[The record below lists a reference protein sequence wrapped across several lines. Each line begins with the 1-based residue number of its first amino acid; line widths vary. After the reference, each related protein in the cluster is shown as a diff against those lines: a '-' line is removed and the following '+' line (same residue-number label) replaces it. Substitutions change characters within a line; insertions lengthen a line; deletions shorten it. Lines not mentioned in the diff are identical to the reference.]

1 MPPRE
6 SKEAC
11 TSQITEKKASR
22 RSPSPTSQVEV
33 EKLSKL
39 KAMENE
45 WQKFASPYVN
55 IETTED
61 KDGVQSR
68 FRMAMKR
75 VPTSATALKLLA
87 FVIYVPFFIWQVIGL
102 ILYTIR
108 AFETCLVAKHTSFQS
123 MHIDTFHR
131 SAQLQLAWVV
141 SQIFNSALV
150 ILALSYVPSFL
161 GWSVIPRLLVRLPA
175 FWSLLSLY
183 AMTIV
188 GYGMI
193 LSLENGK
200 KMKIALIMAFTIRNG
215 AQIVLIGFLNFT
227 QINHSRKM
235 FHFKVFA
242 FVKINIFLLL
252 LTYFLTFVIGSL
264 QFALRVYGVDK
275 TATVSND
282 FFYTVVAIRRFTQIV
297 FFYRIY
303 IFYWEK
309 LFVDHRNILCH
320 HDHLDDLVKETQ

>member
-1 MPPRE
+1 MRLLLKRE
-6 SKEAC
+6 VALAVL
-11 TSQITEKKASR
+11 ASFAAF
-22 RSPSPTSQVEV
+22 TTFT
-33 EKLSKL
+33 KLRI
-39 KAMENE
+39 NE
-45 WQKFASPYVN
+45 WQQFASPYVN
-55 IETTED
+55 IKTAED
-61 KDGVQSR
+61 KDSVQSR

-75 VPTSATALKLLA
+75 VPTSTTLKLLVC
-87 FVIYVPFFIWQVIGL
+87 VIYVLFFIWQVIGL

-108 AFETCLVAKHTSFQS
+108 AFETSLDEKRTSFQS

-183 AMTIV
+183 AMVIV

-193 LSLENGK
+193 LSQQNGK
-200 KMKIALIMAFTIRNG
+200 NMEIALIMVYAIDNG
-215 AQIVLIGFLNFT
+215 TQIVLIGFLNFT
-227 QINHSRKM
+227 QINHSRRM
-235 FHFKVFA
+235 FPFKVFA

-252 LTYFLTFVIGSL
+252 LTYFSTFVVGSL
-264 QFALRVYGVDK
+264 QFALRVYGVEK
-275 TATVSND
+275 TAAVSDD
-282 FFYTVVAIRRFTQIV
+282 FFSTFVAIRRITQIV
-297 FFYRIY
+297 FYYKIY

-320 HDHLDDLVKETQ
+320 HDHLDECHNEIISPVSNGMV